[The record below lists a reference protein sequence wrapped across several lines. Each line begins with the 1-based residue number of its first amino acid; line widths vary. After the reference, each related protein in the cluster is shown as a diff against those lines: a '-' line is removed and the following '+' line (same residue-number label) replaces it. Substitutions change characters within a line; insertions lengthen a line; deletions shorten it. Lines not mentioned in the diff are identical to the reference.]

1 MRRRIIRTTVCLLA
15 GLALA
20 PAPAFAAPAQAV
32 EERQREAL
40 DRGLV
45 AVPAD
50 GGILISW
57 RLLTEDRPDQG
68 FDVYRN
74 GNRLNE
80 VPMTSTTNLV
90 DTLGRPG
97 DLYTLRLSDQVSD
110 PTSALSIAPAGET
123 RAWSQAYLSIPLQRP
138 ADGQNPDGTVFS
150 YSANDASV
158 GDLDGDGRYEIVLKW
173 DPSTSKDN
181 AFSGYS
187 GPALLDAYTL
197 EGVHLWRIDL
207 GPNIRAGAHYTQFMV
222 FDFDGDGRA
231 EVVARTSDGTVDG
244 IGRVIGD
251 PAADW
256 REHGGQAPQTDRT
269 GASIRADGSW
279 YANLTGRIVK
289 GPEYLTVFDG
299 QTGRNLA
306 TQPFTPV
313 RHPDTD
319 APTAE
324 QMTERWGD
332 GYANRSDRFLAGV
345 AFLDGVRPSLIMG
358 RGYYARTSL
367 SAWDWRDGQLSQRWL
382 FDSGS
387 ADNAFSGQGNHQLAI
402 ADVDEDGR
410 DEIVYGAMAIDD
422 DGTGLWS
429 SGLLHGDAMHL
440 SDLDPQRP
448 GLERFGAHESPSRNG
463 GIGGAMLDARTG
475 EILWTTPA
483 ERDVGRGLSADIDP
497 RWPGAESW
505 TNSLPTLM
513 SAKGQPLG
521 QRPSQVNFAVWWD
534 GDLLRELL
542 DRNTIFKW
550 DWENEVSVP
559 LLVATGAASNNGT
572 KANPALS
579 ADILGDW
586 REEVIFRSEDSSELR
601 IYSTPYPTDIR
612 LVTLMQ
618 DPVYRLSVAWQNT
631 AYNQPPHTG
640 YFLGVGMTRPR
651 P

>member
-1 MRRRIIRTTVCLLA
+1 MRTLMTGTALCVFA
-15 GLALA
+15 GLSLA
-20 PAPAFAAPAQAV
+20 ILPAAARPV
-32 EERQREAL
+32 ETSQVQPERQMEAL

-45 AVPAD
+45 AVPSE
-50 GGILISW
+50 GGVLISW
-57 RLLTEDRPDQG
+57 RLLASDISSQG
-68 FDVYRN
+68 FDLYR
-74 GNRLNE
+74 GSTRLNTE
-80 VPMTSTTNLV
+80 PITTRTNAL
-90 DTLGRPG
+90 DTRGKAG
-97 DLYTLRLSDQVSD
+97 DRYTLQLSGQPSGQPV
-110 PTSALSIAPAGET
+110 IGET
-123 RAWSQAYLSIPLQRP
+123 TAWDKNYLSIPLQRP
-138 ADGQNPDGTVFS
+138 ADGVNPDGSAFT
-150 YSANDASV
+150 YSANDAGV

-173 DPSTSKDN
+173 DPSTSRDN

-187 GPALLDAYTL
+187 GPAILDAYTL
-197 EGVHLWRIDL
+197 EGVRLWRIDL

-244 IGRVIGD
+244 IGAIIGD
-251 PAADW
+251 ASADW
-256 REHGGQAPQTDRT
+256 REPGGQAPQSDRT
-269 GASIRADGSW
+269 GASIRADGTW
-279 YANLTGRIVK
+279 YANLTGRILR

-306 TQPFTPV
+306 TRPFTPV
-313 RHPDTD
+313 RDPDTQ
-319 APTAE
+319 APSTE

-332 GYANRSDRFLAGV
+332 GYANRSDRFLGGV
-345 AFLDGVRPSLIMG
+345 AFLDGIRPSIIMG
-358 RGYYARTSL
+358 RGYYARTAI
-367 SAWDWRDGQLSQRWL
+367 SAWDWRDGNLSQRWL

-402 ADVDEDGR
+402 ADVDDDGR
-410 DEIVYGAMAIDD
+410 DEIIYGAMAIDD

-440 SDLDPQRP
+440 GDLDPERP

-463 GIGGAMLDARTG
+463 GVGSAMLDARSG

-483 ERDVGRGLSADIDP
+483 ERDVGRGLAADIDP
-497 RWPGAESW
+497 RHPGAEAW

-513 SAKGQPLG
+513 SAKGQPIG
-521 QRPSQVNFAVWWD
+521 QRPSQVNFAIWWD

-550 DWENEVSVP
+550 DWENETSVP
-559 LLVATGAASNNGT
+559 LLIATGAASNNGT

-601 IYSTPYPTDIR
+601 LYATPYPTGIR

-640 YFLGVGMTRPR
+640 FHLGVGMTLPR